1 MIQLMAPAR
10 GRITQRHGARQSHN
24 GLPHAG
30 QDYAYSGGGSITD
43 EVLAAAAGV
52 VVFAGDVRTLGWPN
66 AWHFN
71 PDFDRSDNVDSS
83 AGRAVVIAHNQG
95 GTRFYT
101 TYCHLAA
108 YSVQRGQEVLG
119 GERIATIGDTGFS
132 AGKHL
137 HFELIFQPTN
147 FATATYG
154 RADPN
159 PYFVDSITVMGSST
173 NQEDDV
179 ATPAQMQEMKD
190 FIFLTVGTLFEQYHG
205 VTRAHIIGELGKKIE
220 DSSYEVKAFVHAV
233 DNANADRVI
242 LDNRAVEAAQ

>member
-1 MIQLMAPAR
+1 MIQLLAPAR
-10 GRITQRHGARQSHN
+10 GRITQRHGAIQSHN

-30 QDYAYSGGGSITD
+30 QDYAWQDAGHVTD
-43 EVLAAAAGV
+43 EVWAAAAGV

-71 PDFDRSDNVDSS
+71 PDFDRSDSVDSS
-83 AGRAVVIAHNQG
+83 AGQAVVIAHDQG
-95 GTRFYT
+95 GVQFYT
-101 TYCHLAA
+101 TYNHLAA
-108 YSVQRGQEVLG
+108 YSVRAGQTVRARQ
-119 GERIATIGDTGFS
+119 RIATIGDTGFS

-137 HFELIFQPTN
+137 HFELIFQPAN

-173 NQEDDV
+173 NQEEDV

-190 FIFLTVGTLFEQYHG
+190 FIYLTVGTLFEQYHG
-205 VTRAHIIGELGKKIE
+205 VTRAHIIQELSQKME
-220 DSSYEVKAFVHAV
+220 DTSYEVKAFVHGV

-242 LDNRAVEAAQ
+242 LDNRAVEAGK